1 MRKLVK
7 YLKNYKLNL
16 TLGPLAKLTEAIF
29 ELIVPLVMS
38 DIIDNGIDG
47 DGGIEYVLTHGAIMV
62 ALGVMGLACAL
73 TCQYLA
79 AKCSQGFGTELRNDL
94 FRHINTLSFKEL
106 DKFGTPSIINRL
118 SSDVNQLQYM
128 VAMLIRLVIRA
139 PFLVIGAAVMAM
151 TINLKLSLIFIA
163 AAPLIAVVLYFIMS
177 RSIPLYKNVQQKLD
191 KVAQITRENLS
202 GVRVVRAFSEQEYEK
217 DRFDKSADELTRG
230 AIVVGRISA
239 LLNPATFVI
248 INAAIIA
255 ILWFGGGLVN
265 TGEMTQ
271 GEVFAFVNYMTQISL
286 ALVVVAQLVV
296 TVTKAIASGTRVV
309 ELLDA
314 TPSITDDGN
323 TEVDTSVDAPAVKF
337 DHVSFGYNE
346 GKYTLTDLTLTV
358 PRGASVGVIGGTGS
372 GKSTLVNLLARFY
385 DVSEGSVELFG
396 TDVKKYPL
404 KQLRRTV
411 AYVPQNTML
420 FSGTIRSNLLMGGRD
435 ADDETLWRC
444 LETAQAA
451 SFVREKEK
459 GLDSVVMQGG
469 KNFSGG
475 QRQRLAVARAL
486 ASHSDILV
494 LDDSSSALDFATDL
508 NMRTAINTT
517 RGDTTLF
524 LVSQRATSLKDC
536 DVIVVLDGGLVAG
549 IGKHDDLLKT
559 CDVYREIYLSQTDGG
574 AKLGRQKR
582 H

>member
-47 DGGIEYVLTHGAIMV
+47 DGGLEYVLSHGAIMV
-62 ALGVMGLACAL
+62 ALGVLGLACAL

-106 DKFGTPSIINRL
+106 DKFGTPSIVNRL

-435 ADDETLWRC
+435 ADDETLWKC

-486 ASHSDILV
+486 AARSDILV

-508 NMRTAINTT
+508 NMRTAINAT

-574 AKLGRQKR
+574 AKQ
-582 H
+582 

>member
-1 MRKLVK
+1 MRKLVR

-47 DGGIEYVLTHGAIMV
+47 DGGLEYVLSHGAIMV
-62 ALGVMGLACAL
+62 AFGVLGLACAL

-106 DKFGTPSIINRL
+106 DKFGTPSIVNRL

-314 TPSITDDGN
+314 APSITDDGN

-435 ADDETLWRC
+435 ADDETLWKC

-486 ASHSDILV
+486 AAHSDILV

-508 NMRTAINTT
+508 NMRTAINAT

-574 AKLGRQKR
+574 AKQ
-582 H
+582 

>member
-1 MRKLVK
+1 MRKLVR

-47 DGGIEYVLTHGAIMV
+47 DGGIEYVLSHGAIMV
-62 ALGVMGLACAL
+62 ALGVIGLACAL

-106 DKFGTPSIINRL
+106 DKFGTPSIVNRL

-323 TEVDTSVDAPAVKF
+323 TEVDTSVDSPAVKF

-435 ADDETLWRC
+435 ADDETLWKC

-486 ASHSDILV
+486 AAHSDILV

-508 NMRTAINTT
+508 NMRTAINAT

-574 AKLGRQKR
+574 AKQ
-582 H
+582 

>member
-1 MRKLVK
+1 MRKLVR

-106 DKFGTPSIINRL
+106 DRFGTPSIVNRL

-151 TINLKLSLIFIA
+151 TINLKLSLVFIA
-163 AAPLIAVVLYFIMS
+163 AAPLIAVALYFIMS

-486 ASHSDILV
+486 AAHSDILV

-508 NMRTAINTT
+508 NMRTAINAT

-574 AKLGRQKR
+574 AKQ
-582 H
+582 

>member
-1 MRKLVK
+1 MRKLVR

-47 DGGIEYVLTHGAIMV
+47 DGGLEYVLSHGAIMV
-62 ALGVMGLACAL
+62 ALGVLGLACAL

-106 DKFGTPSIINRL
+106 DKFGTPSIVNRL

-314 TPSITDDGN
+314 APSITDDGN

-435 ADDETLWRC
+435 ADDETLWKC

-486 ASHSDILV
+486 AAHSDILV

-508 NMRTAINTT
+508 NMRTAINAT

-574 AKLGRQKR
+574 AKQ
-582 H
+582 

>member
-47 DGGIEYVLTHGAIMV
+47 DGGLEYVLSHGAIMV
-62 ALGVMGLACAL
+62 ALGVLGLACAL

-106 DKFGTPSIINRL
+106 DKFGTPSIVNRL

-151 TINLKLSLIFIA
+151 MINLKLSLIFIA

-177 RSIPLYKNVQQKLD
+177 RSIPLYKTVQQKLD

-217 DRFDKSADELTRG
+217 DRFDRSADELTRG

-314 TPSITDDGN
+314 SPSITDDGN

-435 ADDETLWRC
+435 ADDETLWKC

-486 ASHSDILV
+486 AAHSDILV

-508 NMRTAINTT
+508 NMRTAINAT

-574 AKLGRQKR
+574 AKQ
-582 H
+582 

>member
-47 DGGIEYVLTHGAIMV
+47 DGGLEYVLSHGAIMV
-62 ALGVMGLACAL
+62 ALGVLGLACAL

-106 DKFGTPSIINRL
+106 DRFGTPSIVNRL

-314 TPSITDDGN
+314 APSITDDGN
-323 TEVDTSVDAPAVKF
+323 AEVDTSVDAPAVKF

-451 SFVREKEK
+451 SFVREKEN

-486 ASHSDILV
+486 AANSDILV

-508 NMRTAINTT
+508 NMRTAIDAT

-574 AKLGRQKR
+574 AKQ
-582 H
+582 

>member
-1 MRKLVK
+1 MRKLVR

-47 DGGIEYVLTHGAIMV
+47 DGGLEYVLSHGAIMV
-62 ALGVMGLACAL
+62 ALGVLGLACAL

-106 DKFGTPSIINRL
+106 DKFGTPSIVNRL

-314 TPSITDDGN
+314 TPSITDEGN
-323 TEVDTSVDAPAVKF
+323 AEVDTSVDAPAVKF

-396 TDVKKYPL
+396 TNVKKYPL

-435 ADDETLWRC
+435 ADDETLWKC

-486 ASHSDILV
+486 AAHSDILV

-508 NMRTAINTT
+508 NMRTAINAT

-524 LVSQRATSLKDC
+524 IVSQRATSLKDC

-574 AKLGRQKR
+574 AKQ
-582 H
+582 

>member
-1 MRKLVK
+1 MRKLVR

-47 DGGIEYVLTHGAIMV
+47 DGGLEYVLSHGAIMV
-62 ALGVMGLACAL
+62 ALGVLGLACAL

-106 DKFGTPSIINRL
+106 DKFGTPSIVNRL

-151 TINLKLSLIFIA
+151 TINLKLSLVFIA

-323 TEVDTSVDAPAVKF
+323 TEVDTSVDSPAVKF

-435 ADDETLWRC
+435 ADDETLWKC

-486 ASHSDILV
+486 AAHSDILV

-508 NMRTAINTT
+508 NMRTAINAT

-574 AKLGRQKR
+574 AKQ
-582 H
+582 

>member
-47 DGGIEYVLTHGAIMV
+47 DGGIEYVLSHGAIMV
-62 ALGVMGLACAL
+62 ALGVLGLACAL

-106 DKFGTPSIINRL
+106 DKFGTPSIVNRL

-323 TEVDTSVDAPAVKF
+323 TEVDTSVDSPAVKF

-435 ADDETLWRC
+435 ADDETLGKC

-486 ASHSDILV
+486 AAHSDILV

-508 NMRTAINTT
+508 NMRTAINAT

-574 AKLGRQKR
+574 AKQ
-582 H
+582 

>member
-1 MRKLVK
+1 MRKLVR

-47 DGGIEYVLTHGAIMV
+47 DGGLEYVLTHGAIMV
-62 ALGVMGLACAL
+62 ALGVLGLACAL

-106 DKFGTPSIINRL
+106 DRFGTPSIVNRL

-151 TINLKLSLIFIA
+151 MINLKLSLIFIA

-314 TPSITDDGN
+314 SPSITDDGN
-323 TEVDTSVDAPAVKF
+323 AEVDTSVDAPAVKF

-404 KQLRRTV
+404 KQLRHTV

-435 ADDETLWRC
+435 ADDETLWKC

-486 ASHSDILV
+486 AAHSDILV

-508 NMRTAINTT
+508 NMRTAINAT

-574 AKLGRQKR
+574 AKQ
-582 H
+582 

>member
-62 ALGVMGLACAL
+62 ALGVLGLACAL

-106 DKFGTPSIINRL
+106 DKFGTPSIVNRL

-314 TPSITDDGN
+314 APSITDDGN
-323 TEVDTSVDAPAVKF
+323 TEVDTSVDSPAVKF

-435 ADDETLWRC
+435 ADDETLWKC

-486 ASHSDILV
+486 AAHSDILV

-508 NMRTAINTT
+508 NMRTAINAT

-574 AKLGRQKR
+574 AKQ
-582 H
+582 

>member
-1 MRKLVK
+1 MRKLVR

-47 DGGIEYVLTHGAIMV
+47 DGGLEYVLSHGAIMV
-62 ALGVMGLACAL
+62 ALGVLGLACAL

-106 DKFGTPSIINRL
+106 DKFGTPSIVNRL

-151 TINLKLSLIFIA
+151 MINLKLSLIFIA

-323 TEVDTSVDAPAVKF
+323 TEVDTSVDSPAVKF

-435 ADDETLWRC
+435 ADDETLWKC

-459 GLDSVVMQGG
+459 GLDAVVMQGG

-486 ASHSDILV
+486 AAHSDILV

-508 NMRTAINTT
+508 NMRTAINAT

-574 AKLGRQKR
+574 AKQ
-582 H
+582 

>member
-62 ALGVMGLACAL
+62 ALGVLGLACAL

-106 DKFGTPSIINRL
+106 DKFGTPSIVNRL

-151 TINLKLSLIFIA
+151 MINLKLSLIFIA

-314 TPSITDDGN
+314 APSITDDGN

-435 ADDETLWRC
+435 ADDETLWKC

-486 ASHSDILV
+486 AAHSDILV

-508 NMRTAINTT
+508 NMRTAINAT
-517 RGDTTLF
+517 RGDMTLF

-574 AKLGRQKR
+574 AKQ
-582 H
+582 

>member
-1 MRKLVK
+1 MRKLVR

-106 DKFGTPSIINRL
+106 DRFGTPSIVNRL

-435 ADDETLWRC
+435 ADDETLWKC

-459 GLDSVVMQGG
+459 GLDAVVVQGG

-486 ASHSDILV
+486 AARSDILV

-508 NMRTAINTT
+508 NMRTAINAT

-574 AKLGRQKR
+574 AKQ
-582 H
+582 

>member
-1 MRKLVK
+1 MRKLVR

-106 DKFGTPSIINRL
+106 DKFGTPSIVNRL

-151 TINLKLSLIFIA
+151 TINLKLSLVFIA
-163 AAPLIAVVLYFIMS
+163 AAPLIAVALYFIMS

-255 ILWFGGGLVN
+255 ILWFGGGLVD

-486 ASHSDILV
+486 AAHSDILV

-508 NMRTAINTT
+508 NMRTAINAT

-574 AKLGRQKR
+574 AKQ
-582 H
+582 

>member
-47 DGGIEYVLTHGAIMV
+47 DGGLEYVLSRGAIMV

-106 DKFGTPSIINRL
+106 DKFGTPSIVNRL

-163 AAPLIAVVLYFIMS
+163 ATPLIAVVLYFIMS
-177 RSIPLYKNVQQKLD
+177 RSIPRYKVVQQKLD
-191 KVAQITRENLS
+191 KISQVTRENLS

-217 DRFDKSADELTRG
+217 ERFDKSADELTRG

-255 ILWFGGGLVN
+255 ILWFGGKLVN

-296 TVTKAIASGTRVV
+296 TITKAIASGVRVV

-314 TPSITDDGN
+314 TASVTDDGN
-323 TEVDTSVDAPAVKF
+323 TEIDTSVDAPAVKF

-346 GKYTLTDLTLTV
+346 GKYTLTDLDLTV

-385 DVSEGSVELFG
+385 DASEGSVSLFG
-396 TDVKKYPL
+396 ADVRKYPL

-420 FSGTIRSNLLMGGRD
+420 FSGTIRSNLLMGD
-435 ADDETLWRC
+435 KNADDETLWKC

-451 SFVREKEK
+451 SFVREKK
-459 GLDSVVMQGG
+459 NGLDSKVVQGG

-486 ASHSDILV
+486 VANAKILV

-508 NMRTAINTT
+508 AMRTAINAT

-524 LVSQRATSLKDC
+524 IVSQRATSLKDC
-536 DVIVVLDGGLVAG
+536 DAIVVLDGGVVAG
-549 IGKHDDLLKT
+549 VGKHDDLLKT

-574 AKLGRQKR
+574 ARQ
-582 H
+582 

>member
-1 MRKLVK
+1 MRKLVR

-47 DGGIEYVLTHGAIMV
+47 DGGLEYVLSHGAIMV
-62 ALGVMGLACAL
+62 ALGVLGLACAL

-106 DKFGTPSIINRL
+106 DKFGTPSIVNRL

-323 TEVDTSVDAPAVKF
+323 TEVDTSVDSPAVKF

-396 TDVKKYPL
+396 TNVKKYPL

-486 ASHSDILV
+486 AAHSDILV

-508 NMRTAINTT
+508 NMRTAINAT

-574 AKLGRQKR
+574 AKQ
-582 H
+582 

>member
-62 ALGVMGLACAL
+62 ALGVLGLACAL

-106 DKFGTPSIINRL
+106 DKFGTPSIVNRL

-435 ADDETLWRC
+435 ADDETLWKC

-486 ASHSDILV
+486 AAHSDILV

-508 NMRTAINTT
+508 NMRTAINAT

-574 AKLGRQKR
+574 AKQ
-582 H
+582 

>member
-62 ALGVMGLACAL
+62 ALGVLGLACAL

-106 DKFGTPSIINRL
+106 DKFGTPSIVNRL

-358 PRGASVGVIGGTGS
+358 RRGASVGVIGGTGS

-435 ADDETLWRC
+435 ADDETLWKC

-451 SFVREKEK
+451 TFVREKEK

-486 ASHSDILV
+486 AAHSDILV

-508 NMRTAINTT
+508 NMRTAINAT

-574 AKLGRQKR
+574 AKQ
-582 H
+582 

>member
-1 MRKLVK
+1 MRKLVR

-47 DGGIEYVLTHGAIMV
+47 DGGLEYVLSHGAIMV
-62 ALGVMGLACAL
+62 ALGVLGLACAL

-106 DKFGTPSIINRL
+106 DKFGTPSIVNRL

-177 RSIPLYKNVQQKLD
+177 RSIPLYKTVQQKLD

-314 TPSITDDGN
+314 APSITDDGN
-323 TEVDTSVDAPAVKF
+323 TEVDTSVDSPAVKF

-486 ASHSDILV
+486 AAHSDILV

-508 NMRTAINTT
+508 NMRTAINAT

-574 AKLGRQKR
+574 AKQ
-582 H
+582 

>member
-1 MRKLVK
+1 MRKLVR

-62 ALGVMGLACAL
+62 ALGVLGLACAL

-106 DKFGTPSIINRL
+106 DKFGTPSIVNRL

-151 TINLKLSLIFIA
+151 MINLKLSLIFIA

-314 TPSITDDGN
+314 APSITDDGN
-323 TEVDTSVDAPAVKF
+323 TEVDTSVDSPAVKF

-396 TDVKKYPL
+396 TNVKKYPL

-486 ASHSDILV
+486 AAHSDILV

-508 NMRTAINTT
+508 NMRTAINAT

-524 LVSQRATSLKDC
+524 IVSQRATSLKDC

-574 AKLGRQKR
+574 AKQ
-582 H
+582 

>member
-1 MRKLVK
+1 MRKLVR

-47 DGGIEYVLTHGAIMV
+47 DGGLEYVLTHGAIMV
-62 ALGVMGLACAL
+62 ALGVLGLVCAL

-106 DKFGTPSIINRL
+106 DRFGTPSIVNRL

-314 TPSITDDGN
+314 APSITDDGN
-323 TEVDTSVDAPAVKF
+323 TEVDTSVDSPAVKF

-435 ADDETLWRC
+435 ADDETLWKC

-459 GLDSVVMQGG
+459 GLDAVVVQGG

-486 ASHSDILV
+486 AARSDILV

-508 NMRTAINTT
+508 NMRTAINAT

-574 AKLGRQKR
+574 AKQ
-582 H
+582 

>member
-1 MRKLVK
+1 MRKLVR

-47 DGGIEYVLTHGAIMV
+47 DGGLEYVLSHGAIMV
-62 ALGVMGLACAL
+62 ALGVLGLACAL

-106 DKFGTPSIINRL
+106 DKFGTPSIVNRL

-151 TINLKLSLIFIA
+151 MINLKLSLIFIA

-314 TPSITDDGN
+314 APSITDDGN

-435 ADDETLWRC
+435 ADDETLWKC

-486 ASHSDILV
+486 AAHSDILV

-508 NMRTAINTT
+508 NMRTAINAT

-574 AKLGRQKR
+574 AKQ
-582 H
+582 

>member
-47 DGGIEYVLTHGAIMV
+47 DGGLEYVLSHGAIMV
-62 ALGVMGLACAL
+62 ALGVLGLACAL

-106 DKFGTPSIINRL
+106 DKFGTPSIVNRL

-314 TPSITDDGN
+314 APSITDDGN
-323 TEVDTSVDAPAVKF
+323 AEVDTSVDAPAVKF

-451 SFVREKEK
+451 SFVREKEN

-486 ASHSDILV
+486 AANSDILV

-508 NMRTAINTT
+508 NMRTAINAT

-574 AKLGRQKR
+574 AKQ
-582 H
+582 

>member
-1 MRKLVK
+1 MRKLVR

-47 DGGIEYVLTHGAIMV
+47 DGGLEYVLTHGAIMV

-106 DKFGTPSIINRL
+106 DKFGTPSIVNRL

-323 TEVDTSVDAPAVKF
+323 TEVDTSVDSPAVKF

-435 ADDETLWRC
+435 ADDETLWKC

-486 ASHSDILV
+486 AAHSDILV

-508 NMRTAINTT
+508 NMRTAINAT

-574 AKLGRQKR
+574 AKQ
-582 H
+582 

>member
-1 MRKLVK
+1 MRKLVR

-47 DGGIEYVLTHGAIMV
+47 DGGLEYVLSHGAIMV
-62 ALGVMGLACAL
+62 ALGVLGLACAL

-106 DKFGTPSIINRL
+106 DKFGTPSIVNRL

-323 TEVDTSVDAPAVKF
+323 TEVDTSVDSPAVKF

-346 GKYTLTDLTLTV
+346 GKYTLTDLTLIV

-435 ADDETLWRC
+435 ADDETLWKC

-486 ASHSDILV
+486 AAHSDILV

-508 NMRTAINTT
+508 NMRTAINAT

-524 LVSQRATSLKDC
+524 LVSQRATSFKDC
-536 DVIVVLDGGLVAG
+536 DVIVVRDGGLVAG

-574 AKLGRQKR
+574 AKQ
-582 H
+582 

>member
-1 MRKLVK
+1 MRKLVR

-106 DKFGTPSIINRL
+106 DKFGTPSIVNRL

-314 TPSITDDGN
+314 APSITDDGN

-435 ADDETLWRC
+435 ADDETLWKC

-486 ASHSDILV
+486 AAHSDILV

-508 NMRTAINTT
+508 NMRTAINAT

-574 AKLGRQKR
+574 AKQ
-582 H
+582 

>member
-1 MRKLVK
+1 MRKLVR

-47 DGGIEYVLTHGAIMV
+47 DGGLEYVLSHGAIMV
-62 ALGVMGLACAL
+62 ALGVLGLACAL

-106 DKFGTPSIINRL
+106 DKFGTPSIVNRL

-323 TEVDTSVDAPAVKF
+323 TEVDTSVDSPAVKF

-435 ADDETLWRC
+435 ADDETLWKC

-508 NMRTAINTT
+508 NMRTAINAT
-517 RGDTTLF
+517 RGDMTLF

-574 AKLGRQKR
+574 AKQ
-582 H
+582 

>member
-47 DGGIEYVLTHGAIMV
+47 DGGLEYVLSHGAIMV
-62 ALGVMGLACAL
+62 ALGVLGLACAL

-106 DKFGTPSIINRL
+106 DKFGTPSIVNRL

-314 TPSITDDGN
+314 SPSITDDGN
-323 TEVDTSVDAPAVKF
+323 TEVDTSVDSPAVKF

-435 ADDETLWRC
+435 ADDETLWKC

-486 ASHSDILV
+486 AAHSDILV

-508 NMRTAINTT
+508 NMRTAINAT

-574 AKLGRQKR
+574 AKQ
-582 H
+582 

>member
-47 DGGIEYVLTHGAIMV
+47 DGGLEYVLSHGAIMV
-62 ALGVMGLACAL
+62 ALGVLGLACAL

-106 DKFGTPSIINRL
+106 DKFGTPSIVNRL

-296 TVTKAIASGTRVV
+296 TVTKAIAARRRTARRRTLDHRRRQHRGRHFRRRPRGQIRPC
-309 ELLDA
+309 LLRLQRGQIHADRPHA
-314 TPSITDDGN
+314 DRAARRERGRHRRHRQRQ
-323 TEVDTSVDAPAVKF
+323 VDAGQPA
-337 DHVSFGYNE
+337 
-346 GKYTLTDLTLTV
+346 
-358 PRGASVGVIGGTGS
+358 RA
-372 GKSTLVNLLARFY
+372 LLRRLRRQRRAVR
-385 DVSEGSVELFG
+385 DGRQKISAQTIATHRRVCAAKHDALFG
-396 TDVKKYPL
+396 HDT
-404 KQLRRTV
+404 Q
-411 AYVPQNTML
+411 
-420 FSGTIRSNLLMGGRD
+420 
-435 ADDETLWRC
+435 
-444 LETAQAA
+444 TAQAA

-486 ASHSDILV
+486 AAHSDILV

-508 NMRTAINTT
+508 NMRTAINAT

-574 AKLGRQKR
+574 AKQ
-582 H
+582 

>member
-47 DGGIEYVLTHGAIMV
+47 DGGLEYVLSHGAIMV
-62 ALGVMGLACAL
+62 ALGVLGLACAL

-106 DKFGTPSIINRL
+106 DKFGTPSIVNRL

-151 TINLKLSLIFIA
+151 MINLKLSLIFIA
-163 AAPLIAVVLYFIMS
+163 AAPLIAVALYFIMS

-314 TPSITDDGN
+314 APSITDDGN
-323 TEVDTSVDAPAVKF
+323 TEVDTSVDSPAVKF

-435 ADDETLWRC
+435 ADDETLWKC

-486 ASHSDILV
+486 AAHSDILV

-508 NMRTAINTT
+508 NMRTAINAT

-574 AKLGRQKR
+574 AKQ
-582 H
+582 

>member
-47 DGGIEYVLTHGAIMV
+47 DGGLEYVLSHGAIMV
-62 ALGVMGLACAL
+62 ALGVLGLACAL

-106 DKFGTPSIINRL
+106 DKFGTPSIVNRL

-337 DHVSFGYNE
+337 AHVSFGYNE

-358 PRGASVGVIGGTGS
+358 RRGASVGVIGGTGS

-435 ADDETLWRC
+435 ADDETLWKC

-451 SFVREKEK
+451 TFVREKEK

-486 ASHSDILV
+486 AAHSDILV

-508 NMRTAINTT
+508 NMRTAINAT

-574 AKLGRQKR
+574 AKQ
-582 H
+582 

>member
-1 MRKLVK
+1 MRKLVR

-47 DGGIEYVLTHGAIMV
+47 DGGLEYVLSHGAIMV
-62 ALGVMGLACAL
+62 ALGVLGLACAL

-106 DKFGTPSIINRL
+106 DKFGTPSIVNRL

-151 TINLKLSLIFIA
+151 MINLKLSLIFIA

-323 TEVDTSVDAPAVKF
+323 TEVDTSVDSPAVKF

-435 ADDETLWRC
+435 ADDETLWKC

-486 ASHSDILV
+486 AANSDILV

-508 NMRTAINTT
+508 NMRTAINAT

-574 AKLGRQKR
+574 AKQ
-582 H
+582 

>member
-1 MRKLVK
+1 MRKLVR

-62 ALGVMGLACAL
+62 TLGVMGLACAL

-106 DKFGTPSIINRL
+106 DKFGTPSIVNRL

-163 AAPLIAVVLYFIMS
+163 AAPLIAVALYFIMS
-177 RSIPLYKNVQQKLD
+177 RSIPLYRTVQQKLD

-323 TEVDTSVDAPAVKF
+323 AEVDTSVDAPAVKF

-451 SFVREKEK
+451 SFVSEKEK

-486 ASHSDILV
+486 AAHSDILV

-508 NMRTAINTT
+508 NMRTAINAT

-574 AKLGRQKR
+574 AKQ
-582 H
+582 

>member
-47 DGGIEYVLTHGAIMV
+47 DGGLEYVLTHGAIMV
-62 ALGVMGLACAL
+62 ALGVLGLACAL

-106 DKFGTPSIINRL
+106 DKFGTPSIVNRL

-151 TINLKLSLIFIA
+151 MINLKLSLIFIA

-314 TPSITDDGN
+314 SPSITDDGN

-435 ADDETLWRC
+435 ADDETLWKC

-486 ASHSDILV
+486 AAHSDILV

-508 NMRTAINTT
+508 NMRTAINAT

-574 AKLGRQKR
+574 AKQ
-582 H
+582 

>member
-1 MRKLVK
+1 MRKLVR

-47 DGGIEYVLTHGAIMV
+47 DGGLEYVLSHGAIMV
-62 ALGVMGLACAL
+62 ALGVLGLACAL

-106 DKFGTPSIINRL
+106 DKFGTPSIVNRL

-151 TINLKLSLIFIA
+151 MINLKLSLIFIA

-314 TPSITDDGN
+314 SPSITDDGN

-435 ADDETLWRC
+435 ADDETLWKC

-486 ASHSDILV
+486 AAHSDILV

-508 NMRTAINTT
+508 NMRTAINAT

-574 AKLGRQKR
+574 AKQ
-582 H
+582 

>member
-1 MRKLVK
+1 MRKLVR

-62 ALGVMGLACAL
+62 ALGVLGLACAL

-106 DKFGTPSIINRL
+106 DKFGTPSIVNRL

-323 TEVDTSVDAPAVKF
+323 TEVDTAVDAPAVKF

-435 ADDETLWRC
+435 ADDETLWKC

-486 ASHSDILV
+486 AARSDILV

-508 NMRTAINTT
+508 NMRTAINAT

-574 AKLGRQKR
+574 AKQ
-582 H
+582 

>member
-1 MRKLVK
+1 MRKLIR

-16 TLGPLAKLTEAIF
+16 TLGPLAKLTEAVF

-47 DGGIEYVLTHGAIMV
+47 DGGIEYVLSRGAIMV
-62 ALGVMGLACAL
+62 ALGVLGLGCAL

-94 FRHINTLSFKEL
+94 FRHVNTLSFKEL
-106 DKFGTPSIINRL
+106 DKFGTPSVINRL
-118 SSDVNQLQYM
+118 SADVNQLQYM

-163 AAPLIAVVLYFIMS
+163 ATPLIAAVLYFIMS
-177 RSIPLYKNVQQKLD
+177 RSIPRYKVVQQKLD

-202 GVRVVRAFSEQEYEK
+202 GVRVVRAFAEQDYEK
-217 DRFDKSADELTRG
+217 QRFDTSADELTRG

-248 INAAIIA
+248 INSAIIA
-255 ILWFGGGLVN
+255 ILWFGGKLVN

-296 TVTKAIASGTRVV
+296 TITKAIASGSRVV

-314 TPSITDDGN
+314 TPSVTDEGN
-323 TEVDTSVDAPAVKF
+323 TQVDTSIDAPAVKF
-337 DHVSFGYNE
+337 DKVSFGYNE
-346 GKYTLTDLTLTV
+346 GKYTLNDLSLTV

-396 TDVKKYPL
+396 TDVRRYPL
-404 KQLRRTV
+404 RQLRKTV

-420 FSGTIRSNLLMGGRD
+420 FSGTIRSNLRMGDRD
-435 ADDETLWRC
+435 ADDATMWRC
-444 LETAQAA
+444 LEIAQAA
-451 SFVREKEK
+451 SFVREKTD
-459 GLDSVVMQGG
+459 GLDAVVVQGG

-486 ASHSDILV
+486 VACPEILV

-508 NMRTAINTT
+508 AMRTAINAS

-524 LVSQRATSLKDC
+524 IVSQRATSLKDC
-536 DVIVVLDGGLVAG
+536 DVIVVLDGGTVAG

-559 CDVYREIYLSQTDGG
+559 CDVYREIYMSQTDGG
-574 AKLGRQKR
+574 ARK
-582 H
+582 